1 MAESE
6 LVQFDQLVL
15 VSMNEIMDITKKQ
28 ITNKDDLTLLTI
40 RIMANLV
47 NNLPLLPVDKENLEL
62 LQEQTN
68 NDLESAWRIIMALV
82 AGVNDIILG
91 LIDGLVRKLVLLE
104 IRFKRTK

>member
-1 MAESE
+1 M
-6 LVQFDQLVL
+6 VQFDQLVL

-47 NNLPLLPVDKENLEL
+47 NNLPLLPEDKENLEL

-82 AGVNDIILG
+82 ASVNDIILG